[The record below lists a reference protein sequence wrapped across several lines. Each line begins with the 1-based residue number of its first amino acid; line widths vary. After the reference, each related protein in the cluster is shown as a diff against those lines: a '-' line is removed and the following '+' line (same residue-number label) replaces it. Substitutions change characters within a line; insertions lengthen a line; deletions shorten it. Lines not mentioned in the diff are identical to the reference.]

1 MNSPGDF
8 DFIKDV
14 YTKKVFEETFQI
26 ISNIDGAWE
35 FLKTFEPNK
44 NSGFMFSDH
53 PILSEISR
61 AVERCKHGHSGAS
74 WGMTMR
80 TMECIAK
87 RGWDDYVASNL
98 L

>member
-1 MNSPGDF
+1 
-8 DFIKDV
+8 
-14 YTKKVFEETFQI
+14 
-26 ISNIDGAWE
+26 
-35 FLKTFEPNK
+35 
-44 NSGFMFSDH
+44 MFSDH

>member
-1 MNSPGDF
+1 MSSPGNF
-8 DFIKDV
+8 DFVKDV

-44 NSGFMFSDH
+44 NSGF
-53 PILSEISR
+53 ILSEISR

-74 WGMTMR
+74 WGVLPRVGGMIM
-80 TMECIAK
+80 
-87 RGWDDYVASNL
+87 
-98 L
+98 